1 MAKKAGSLVWLG
13 IKCPHS
19 YRHYC
24 IWDES
29 QAHLQDYSVFFHGNP
44 NSIGE
49 CVMMMIGE
57 LANGK
62 WVSADCRY
70 MRVAFVCQVARK
82 KLCGDYREYAKGGK
96 CYKRIYQRL
105 TFDEAEHYCQQEC
118 GHLASIHNAEENEIF
133 HEMFDYKGDYGRL
146 GLKQSDDNF
155 SWTDNTTFDYNN
167 FGVNNTKLG
176 DCVAM
181 SLADEIVNATQ
192 WINVPC
198 DQGLPFVCQKVRG
211 ACFNTTTVSEVPPPT
226 MAPATCDQPQFF
238 DQNGTIYSPG
248 YPNLYS
254 GTKSCQYIM
263 TVSPGDFVRIHF
275 PELVLQPDSTIKL
288 YNSIIDSRPSE

>member
-1 MAKKAGSLVWLG
+1 MARKAGSLVWLG

-19 YRHYC
+19 YRHHC

-29 QAHLQDYSVFFHGNP
+29 QAHLQDYSVFFHDHSKSVPPRPVDVAEKYSRFLIELTPQFGQIGNP

-96 CYKRIYQRL
+96 CYKRIHQRL
-105 TFDEAEHYCQQEC
+105 SFDEAERYCQQEC

-146 GLKQSDDNF
+146 GLKQSNDNF

-211 ACFNTTTVSEVPPPT
+211 ACFNTTTISEVPPPT
-226 MAPATCDQPQFF
+226 MAPTTCDQPQFF
-238 DQNGTIYSPG
+238 DRNGTVI
-248 YPNLYS
+248 
-254 GTKSCQYIM
+254 Q
-263 TVSPGDFVRIHF
+263 
-275 PELVLQPDSTIKL
+275 LVP
-288 YNSIIDSRPSE
+288 